1 MYNIYTANK
10 KTEKRL
16 NEYLTLRLDIKN
28 KLDLLKIEPRKSN
41 GAHKLHGR
49 LEGKWACW
57 LGSNIRAIYSIDDVK
72 KIIYIEAV
80 GTHKIY

>member
-1 MYNIYTANK
+1 MYKLYTANR

-16 NEYLTLRLDIKN
+16 GEYLAQRPDIKN
-28 KLDLLKIEPRKSN
+28 KLDLLKIEPRKN
-41 GAHKLHGR
+41 VGAHKLHGR

-57 LGSNIRAIYSIDDVK
+57 LGSNIRVIYSIDDQK
-72 KIIYIEAV
+72 KIIFIEAV

>member
-1 MYNIYTANK
+1 MYKIYTANR
-10 KTEKRL
+10 KTEKIL
-16 NEYLTLRLDIKN
+16 GEYITQKADIKN
-28 KLDLLKIEPRKSN
+28 KLDILKIEPRKSN

-57 LGSNIRAIYSIDDVK
+57 LGSNIRAIYSIDDQN
-72 KIIYIEAV
+72 KIIFIEAV

>member
-1 MYNIYTANK
+1 MYVIHVANK

-16 NEYLTLRLDIKN
+16 VEYMKIKLDIKN
-28 KLDLLKIEPRKSN
+28 KLDSLKLDPRRAN

-57 LGSNIRAIYSIDDVK
+57 LGANIRTIYSIDDNK
-72 KIIYIEAV
+72 KIIFIEAV